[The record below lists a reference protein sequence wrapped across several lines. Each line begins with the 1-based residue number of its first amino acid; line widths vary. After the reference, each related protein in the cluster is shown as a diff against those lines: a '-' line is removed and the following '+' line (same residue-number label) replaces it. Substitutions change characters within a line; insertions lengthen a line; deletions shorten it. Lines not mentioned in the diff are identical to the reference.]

1 MIAPQARAALVTSI
15 LTLLGG
21 IWVFLAPF
29 IVGYQNVGQTWVVGT
44 KNDLWTGGALIA
56 ISALTLLL
64 FAAFA
69 LRDAARSA
77 EQKNTAD
84 VEES

>member
-1 MIAPQARAALVTSI
+1 MIAPQARAALITSI

-29 IVGYQNVGQTWVVGT
+29 IVGYQTVGQRWVIGT

-56 ISALTLLL
+56 ISACTLLL
-64 FAAFA
+64 FLAFTLA
-69 LRDAARSA
+69 DAADRARRKAA
-77 EQKNTAD
+77 ENAK
-84 VEES
+84 ER

>member
-1 MIAPQARAALVTSI
+1 MIAPQARAALITSI

-29 IVGYQNVGQTWVVGT
+29 IVGYQNVGQKWVIGT
-44 KNDLWTGGALIA
+44 KNDLWTGGGLIA

-64 FAAFA
+64 FLAFTLA
-69 LRDAARSA
+69 DAADRARRRAA
-77 EQKNTAD
+77 ESTKAR
-84 VEES
+84 